1 MKKHIY
7 VWLLILNFSCE
18 KKVETISPKIE
29 NITESVYSSG
39 IIKSE
44 NQYQVISTTSGV
56 LQQIYISENDTVKKG
71 EHLFRVYNEIASLNR
86 ENAQLQADFNNTS
99 NNEYKL
105 RDLNNL
111 VELAKAK
118 LYNDSVQFIR
128 QKSLWEQ
135 NIGTKVEFEQKEL
148 AFKNSKANF
157 KSAITRLS
165 DLKKQIDLNAKQSVN
180 NLKASKLTES
190 DFVIKS
196 EINGKVYSILK
207 NRGEVINSQIPLAII
222 GDANNFLLEL
232 QVDEFD
238 IVKIKIGQK
247 VFVRMDSYKN
257 EVFDALVT
265 KINPIMNEKTKTFI
279 VEAKFLKIPDVIFP
293 NLSAEA
299 NILIQQKSNVLT
311 IPRNFIVDEEFVIKK
326 NNEKVKVKLGLKD
339 YQKAEVLEGLL
350 ATDEILKP

>member
-326 NNEKVKVKLGLKD
+326 KNEKVKVKLGLKD
-339 YQKAEVLEGLL
+339 Y
-350 ATDEILKP
+350 